1 MQTSR
6 HHTSSD
12 SIADFTRARFPE
24 LARGDLAVSNA
35 GQDGSD
41 RQYFRVRAG
50 SLDENRSIVVMQYG
64 TERVENEAF
73 VPLTEFLEEIGV
85 ACPSLLSHQE
95 DERLVWLQDL
105 GLHDLSSHNNNDW
118 ETVRRPYYKAALREV
133 IKIHQFNENEL
144 IKNSPVL
151 VDRLEPHFDASM
163 YRWEQ
168 EYFFKNFA
176 TTLSTANEETVR
188 AASQH
193 PLLVKLTDELARYPR
208 TLIHRDFQ
216 SRNIKVR
223 DGNVYLIDYQGM
235 RFGLPEYDLASLVY
249 DPYVSLSPQQRECL
263 ISFYLDLLHDS
274 ATPHLTTT
282 EDDFRDRL
290 AKCAIQRLMQ
300 ALGAY
305 GFLTYQKHKSHF
317 LESVEPAVANL
328 REVIAGHNP
337 FAFLLPIL
345 ELKDPL
351 PQPS

>member
-1 MQTSR
+1 MQTS
-6 HHTSSD
+6 SD
-12 SIADFTRARFPE
+12 TIADFTRARFPE
-24 LARGDLAVSNA
+24 LANVDLAVSNA

-50 SLDENRSIVVMQYG
+50 STDENRSIVVMRYG
-64 TERVENEAF
+64 SERVENEAF
-73 VPLTEFLEEIGV
+73 VPITEFLEETDV
-85 ACPSLLSHQE
+85 ACPSLLSHQA

-105 GLHDLSSHNNNDW
+105 GPHDLSSHNNNDW
-118 ETVRRPYYKAALREV
+118 ETVRRPYYEAALREV
-133 IKIHQFNENEL
+133 IKIHQFSEKDL
-144 IKNSPVL
+144 RKNSPVL
-151 VDRLEPHFDASM
+151 VDRLEPHFDAPM

-176 TTLSTANEETVR
+176 TSLSAAPEETVR
-188 AASQH
+188 AASEH
-193 PLLVKLTDELARYPR
+193 PALKKLTAELARYPR

-223 DGNVYLIDYQGM
+223 DGKVYLIDYQGM

-249 DPYVSLSPQQRECL
+249 DPYVTLSPEQRASL
-263 ISFYLDLLHDS
+263 ISCYRDLLHAS
-274 ATPHLTTT
+274 PTPHLTLTD
-282 EDDFRDRL
+282 DDFRDRL

-305 GFLTYQKHKSHF
+305 GFLTFQKHKDHF
-317 LESVEPAVANL
+317 LESVEPATANL
-328 REVIAGHNP
+328 REVITATDE